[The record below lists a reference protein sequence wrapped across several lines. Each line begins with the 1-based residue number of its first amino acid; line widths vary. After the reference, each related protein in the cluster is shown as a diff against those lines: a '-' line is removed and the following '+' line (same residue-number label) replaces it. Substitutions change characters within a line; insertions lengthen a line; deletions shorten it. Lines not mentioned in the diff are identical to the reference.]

1 MTGAQIDGLIRGN
14 TVYQRLATG
23 SPVGVGEV
31 AFYYADTGRAAA
43 RMPDGSVRTGLWQ
56 IEGNCYR
63 VDWDGG
69 RQNSRSML
77 TKEDGSVHVRD
88 AADGKLRTT
97 ITKVLPGNVEG
108 L

>member
-1 MTGAQIDGLIRGN
+1 MTGEQIDGLIRGN
-14 TVYQRLATG
+14 TVYQRLAPG
-23 SPVGVGEV
+23 SPLGVGDV
-31 AFYYADTGRAAA
+31 AFYYSDTGAAIA

-56 IEGNCYR
+56 IEENCYG
-63 VDWDGG
+63 VNWNGG

-77 TKEDGSVHVRD
+77 TKEDGSIHVRD

-97 ITKVLPGNVEG
+97 IVKIVPGNPEG